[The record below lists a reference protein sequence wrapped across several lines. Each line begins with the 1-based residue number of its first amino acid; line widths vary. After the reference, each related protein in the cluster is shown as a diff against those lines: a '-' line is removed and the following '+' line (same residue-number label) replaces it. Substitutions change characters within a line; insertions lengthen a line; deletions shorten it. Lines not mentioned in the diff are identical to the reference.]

1 MITTKEELRHYLT
14 EDAAR
19 YEGRTP
25 SWIDGLFQNEKWY
38 AFQLVK
44 ELRYVEY
51 YTNSSHK
58 GLMGGGKKILLIWHK
73 LLYKRLCWKTH
84 CYIAPNSTGPGMI
97 MFHLGSTIYIRETTK
112 IGKNFTF
119 IGGLLVGK
127 KTDEVGEHAEIG
139 DNCFIGFNTTI
150 IGNVHIG
157 NNVTI
162 GAGSVVVKDLPDNC
176 VAAGNPAKILKY
188 KD

>member
-1 MITTKEELRHYLT
+1 MITTKEELRHYLA

-58 GLMGGGKKILLIWHK
+58 GLMGGGRRFYSFGI
-73 LLYKRLCWKTH
+73 
-84 CYIAPNSTGPGMI
+84 
-97 MFHLGSTIYIRETTK
+97 
-112 IGKNFTF
+112 
-119 IGGLLVGK
+119 
-127 KTDEVGEHAEIG
+127 
-139 DNCFIGFNTTI
+139 NCFI
-150 IGNVHIG
+150 NVF
-157 NNVTI
+157 
-162 GAGSVVVKDLPDNC
+162 AGKLI
-176 VAAGNPAKILKY
+176 AI
-188 KD
+188 